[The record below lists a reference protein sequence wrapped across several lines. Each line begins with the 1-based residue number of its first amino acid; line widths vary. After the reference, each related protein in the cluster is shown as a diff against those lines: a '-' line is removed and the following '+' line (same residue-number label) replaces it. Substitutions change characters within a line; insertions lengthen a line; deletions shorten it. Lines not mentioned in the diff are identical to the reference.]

1 MLPPAHILVNSL
13 ILFPFARK
21 KPRKRFAYIAFGS
34 ILPDLI
40 DKPLGFLL
48 YHSFGNGR
56 LIAHTLLFNLL
67 LLLLC
72 VYLGKELWLIGIC
85 SMLHL
90 VEDQMWRM
98 PDVLFFPF
106 LGPIRKRPSMDLG
119 RRIESVFAH
128 LHNPA
133 YLALNVA
140 GCIFL
145 SVLIYICIKSE
156 S

>member
-1 MLPPAHILVNSL
+1 MLPPAHILVNCI

-21 KPRKRFAYIAFGS
+21 KPRRFAYIAFGS
-34 ILPDLI
+34 VLPDLI
-40 DKPLGFLL
+40 DKPLGFLI

-56 LIAHTLLFNLL
+56 LIAHTLLFNVSLL
-67 LLLLC
+67 DICL
-72 VYLGKELWLIGIC
+72 YLDKDYWLIGVA

-106 LGPIRKRPSMDLG
+106 LGPIHRRPSMNFEK
-119 RRIESVFAH
+119 RVESVIIH
-128 LHNPA
+128 LHNPF
-133 YLALNVA
+133 YLALNVI
-140 GCIFL
+140 GCAFL
-145 SVLIYICIKSE
+145 FVLVYICIKSK